1 MGKGI
6 NICRIVIHHL
16 NEVCI
21 NYTNVMK
28 KLVFPLIAA
37 LAILTSCSN
46 KTNVSNDSLI
56 VSVDGTES
64 AASGSK
70 DAPGM
75 SDELR
80 RASIIAQDFVEKAL
94 GVDCDFESL
103 SYQGEET
110 LIEGRYKVLQK
121 FTAKVNGQD
130 GEFVYR
136 IYVQYFGG
144 EWNDINNWS
153 YGTLEIENTQTHA
166 TKIFKGDMKE
176 REEARNQVNQNYEID
191 GVAYKVLYDN
201 GDILQVSSKK
211 ELPRNVITKICHKY
225 SGYSSIFF
233 HVDGKTNRG
242 EEYMNVMEELAIDM
256 KNDKMYD
263 VRTWRQ
269 L

>member
-1 MGKGI
+1 
-6 NICRIVIHHL
+6 
-16 NEVCI
+16 
-21 NYTNVMK
+21 MK
-28 KLVFPLIAA
+28 KLVVIVAVSFVFI
-37 LAILTSCSN
+37 TSCTHKAKIEEVPEDMVVVTMDDNSKNSAPVISN
-46 KTNVSNDSLI
+46 ITDKTID
-56 VSVDGTES
+56 D
-64 AASGSK
+64 K
-70 DAPGM
+70 
-75 SDELR
+75 LR

-103 SYQGEET
+103 NYQGEET
-110 LIEGRYKVLQK
+110 LIKDRYKVLQK
-121 FTAKVNGQD
+121 FTAKVDGQE

-144 EWNDINNWS
+144 EWSDINNWA
-153 YGTLEIENTQTHA
+153 YGTLEIENTQTHS
-166 TKIFKGDMKE
+166 TKVFKGDMKE

-191 GVAYKVLYDN
+191 GVAYKVLFDN
-201 GDILQVSSKK
+201 GDILQVSSKN
-211 ELPRNVITKICHKY
+211 ELPRNVITKISQKY

-263 VRTWRQ
+263 VRNWRQ

>member
-1 MGKGI
+1 
-6 NICRIVIHHL
+6 
-16 NEVCI
+16 
-21 NYTNVMK
+21 MK
-28 KLVFPLIAA
+28 KLVVISVVSFAFI
-37 LAILTSCSN
+37 TSCTHKAKISEVPEDMVIVTMDDN
-46 KTNVSNDSLI
+46 TENSAAIVSNIPDEEI
-56 VSVDGTES
+56 D
-64 AASGSK
+64 
-70 DAPGM
+70 
-75 SDELR
+75 DELR

-103 SYQGEET
+103 NYQGEET
-110 LIEGRYKVLQK
+110 LIDDRYKVLQK
-121 FTAKVNGQD
+121 FTAKVDGQE

-136 IYVQYFGG
+136 IYGQYFGG
-144 EWNDINNWS
+144 EWNDINNWA
-153 YGTLEIENTQTHA
+153 YGTLEIENTQTHS
-166 TKIFKGDMKE
+166 TKVFKGDMKE

-211 ELPRNVITKICHKY
+211 ELPRNVITKISQKY

>member
-1 MGKGI
+1 M
-6 NICRIVIHHL
+6 NLFRIVIHHQ

-28 KLVFPLIAA
+28 KLIFLLIAA
-37 LAILTSCSN
+37 LAIFTSCSN
-46 KTNVSNDSLI
+46 KTNESNDSLI
-56 VSVDGTES
+56 VSVDSAES
-64 AASGSK
+64 AVPSSN
-70 DAPGM
+70 DTPGV
-75 SDELR
+75 SDKLR

-103 SYQGEET
+103 NYQGEET
-110 LIEGRYKVLQK
+110 LIKDRYKVLQK
-121 FTAKVNGQD
+121 FTAKVDGQE

-144 EWNDINNWS
+144 EWSDINNWA
-153 YGTLEIENTQTHA
+153 YGTLEIENTQTHS
-166 TKIFKGDMKE
+166 TKVFKGDMKE

-191 GVAYKVLYDN
+191 GVAYKVLFDN
-201 GDILQVSSKK
+201 GDILQVSSKN
-211 ELPRNVITKICHKY
+211 ELPRNVITKISQKY
-225 SGYSSIFF
+225 SGYSSIIF